1 MEESIERKGKFITI
15 LTCIFLQC
23 LLVKDWDSTNFFC
36 SPRAEP
42 YSLPPQLMDLSD
54 SGRDSYIPV
63 WGKFFGGNFHDSH
76 HISTI
81 IIKHILN
88 SWWSSI
94 LGLCRN
100 KITPDWDYYYY
111 RDKRHLN
118 PVLFSP
124 LIISV
129 IVLKFKT
136 FDYYLSIYQFM
147 FLSSWNNFT
156 VLFW

>member
-1 MEESIERKGKFITI
+1 MFRNLRWRRALGGRANLLLYLHAF
-15 LTCIFLQC
+15 FLQC
-23 LLVKDWDSTNFFC
+23 LLVKDWDSTNFFIPLEVSHTA
-36 SPRAEP
+36 SPP
-42 YSLPPQLMDLSD
+42 MDQSN

-63 WGKFFGGNFHDSH
+63 WGKFFRGNFHDSH

-94 LGLCRN
+94 LGLYRN
-100 KITPDWDYYYY
+100 KISPDWDYYYY
-111 RDKRHLN
+111 RDKRQF

-124 LIISV
+124 LIVSV

-136 FDYYLSIYQFM
+136 FD
-147 FLSSWNNFT
+147 
-156 VLFW
+156 

>member
-1 MEESIERKGKFITI
+1 MHFFTMLISQKLRFNKF
-15 LTCIFLQC
+15 FLFPLRWAIQ
-23 LLVKDWDSTNFFC
+23 
-36 SPRAEP
+36 
-42 YSLPPQLMDLSD
+42 PPLQMMDQSN

-63 WGKFFGGNFHDSH
+63 WGKFFRGNFHDSH

-94 LGLCRN
+94 LGLYRN

-111 RDKRHLN
+111 RDKRHFL
-118 PVLFSP
+118 VLFSP

-136 FDYYLSIYQFM
+136 FDYYLSIYQLM
-147 FLSSWNNFT
+147 FLSSWNNLTCFDNLT
-156 VLFW
+156 H

>member
-1 MEESIERKGKFITI
+1 MEESIGRQGKFITI

-23 LLVKDWDSTNFFC
+23 LLVKDWDSTNFFIPLEVSHTA
-36 SPRAEP
+36 SP
-42 YSLPPQLMDLSD
+42 PPQLMDQSN

-63 WGKFFGGNFHDSH
+63 WGKFFRGNFHDSH

-94 LGLCRN
+94 LGLYRN
-100 KITPDWDYYYY
+100 KISPDWDYYYY
-111 RDKRHLN
+111 RDKRQF

-136 FDYYLSIYQFM
+136 FD
-147 FLSSWNNFT
+147 
-156 VLFW
+156 